1 MRPHGIAYLDKLMKP
16 IYQAVR
22 FTQALASSGLV
33 LALGVVIYV
42 LLGANISLVGNLGWW
57 SILLGIVAGGL
68 TYGLVYCLTKVFWMD
83 SPPMRELMEKL
94 ASLFRDF
101 SWPSIL
107 VISLMAGLSEEL
119 LLRGLLQNWL
129 VEIIGPAG
137 GIAVASLVFGLMHY
151 LSRTYVLVT
160 FTLGLFFGIAYY
172 LSNSL
177 LFVIIAHAVYDVF
190 AFAVLVKYPHL
201 LGIKVARL
209 DSN

>member
-1 MRPHGIAYLDKLMKP
+1 MKP
-16 IYQAVR
+16 VYQAVR

-33 LALGVVIYV
+33 LALGVIIYSV
-42 LLGANISLVGNLGWW
+42 FGTNISLFGKLGWW
-57 SILLGIVAGGL
+57 SVLLGLFAGA
-68 TYGLVYCLTKVFWMD
+68 TIYGLVYCLTKFFWMN
-83 SPPMRELMEKL
+83 SVSMRELMDKL

-101 SWPSIL
+101 SWPAIL
-107 VISLMAGLSEEL
+107 AISLMAGLSEEL

-129 VEIIGPAG
+129 IELMGPAG
-137 GIAVASLVFGLMHY
+137 GIGLASLVFGLMHY

-160 FTLGLFFGIAYY
+160 FTLGLAFGVAYY

-201 LGIKVARL
+201 LGIKVTRV
-209 DSN
+209 DFV